1 MTVEPKP
8 ADVAPTDIIATDGIS
23 QPHSAPV
30 IDRRML
36 EALIC
41 PQTQGPLRYDVA
53 RQELIS
59 EAAHL
64 AFPIRDGIPIMLVSA
79 ARLI

>member
-1 MTVEPKP
+1 MT
-8 ADVAPTDIIATDGIS
+8 DT
-23 QPHSAPV
+23 PV

-41 PQTQGPLRYDVA
+41 PQTQGPLRYDPD

-59 EAAHL
+59 DAAHL
-64 AFPIRDGIPIMLVSA
+64 AFPIRDGIPIMLISE
-79 ARLI
+79 ARAL